1 MNNEIRC
8 PYHFSAEQVD
18 TIAATIGDSLYGEP
32 VLQGVN
38 DEIGIAKTRMILS
51 EVQRLVS
58 HVMGMHHDDMII
70 LMLTDRECESLLEL
84 NLPSTIK
91 DNLSYAIQ

>member
-1 MNNEIRC
+1 MNKEIRC
-8 PYHFSAEQVD
+8 PYHLTSEQVD
-18 TIAATIGDSLYGEP
+18 IIAATIGDSLYGEP

-58 HVMGMHHDDMII
+58 HVMGMHHEDLIT
-70 LMLTDRECESLLEL
+70 LMLTDKECEALLEL

-91 DNLSYAIQ
+91 DSLSYAIQ